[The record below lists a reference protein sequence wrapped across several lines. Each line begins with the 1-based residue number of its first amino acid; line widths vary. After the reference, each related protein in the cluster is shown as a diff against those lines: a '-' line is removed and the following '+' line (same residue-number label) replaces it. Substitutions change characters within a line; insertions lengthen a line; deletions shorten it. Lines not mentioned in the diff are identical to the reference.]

1 VNVRSLI
8 FFMCFLLVSGSIGLG
23 QEPKLLSGTGVS
35 PAVWGVLKTPSTPGP
50 HPGVVILH
58 GSVGWRPAYAEY
70 AKRLADSGFVALA
83 INYFAETGRD
93 TAWGQSMHMWL
104 DWQAAIGS
112 AAEYLRSL
120 PSVSPDRL
128 GLIGF
133 SRGAFLAISVA
144 STIPGVKAV
153 VDFYG
158 GINTS
163 TNSLENQVRNFPPL
177 LIFHGD
183 ADTIV
188 PIQFAYVLLDAV
200 IKAGGDVE
208 MHIYPGAQHAFNA
221 TSSPGYD
228 GAATSDSNR
237 RTIEFLRRCLSN

>member
-1 VNVRSLI
+1 
-8 FFMCFLLVSGSIGLG
+8 MPLVCGSIGMA
-23 QEPKLLSGTGVS
+23 QEPKLLSGPGIS
-35 PAVWGVLKTPSTPGP
+35 PSVWGVLEVPSTPGP

-58 GSVGWRPAYAEY
+58 GSAGWRPAYAEY
-70 AKRLADSGFVALA
+70 ARGLADSGFVALA
-83 INYFAETGRD
+83 INYYAETGRD

-120 PSVSPDRL
+120 PSVSSDRL

-163 TNSLENQVRNFPPL
+163 TNSLDNQVRNFPPL
-177 LIFHGD
+177 LILHGD
-183 ADTIV
+183 ADTLV
-188 PIQFAYVLLDAV
+188 PVQFAYVLFDEV
-200 IKAGGDVE
+200 MKAGGDVE
-208 MHIYPGAQHAFNA
+208 MHVYPGAQHAFNA
-221 TSSPGYD
+221 TYSPGYD
-228 GAATSDSNR
+228 GAATADSYRLVVDYFRRRLSNR
-237 RTIEFLRRCLSN
+237 RILRPRVYDE

>member
-1 VNVRSLI
+1 LKIRFLKFLTCLQLV
-8 FFMCFLLVSGSIGLG
+8 FMPTAQA
-23 QEPKLLSGTGVS
+23 QEPKLLSGPGIS
-35 PAVWGVLKTPSTPGP
+35 PSVWGVLELPSTPGP

-58 GSVGWRPAYAEY
+58 GSAGWRPAYAEY
-70 AKRLADSGFVALA
+70 AKGLADSGFVALA
-83 INYFAETGRD
+83 INYYAETGRD
-93 TAWGQSMHMWL
+93 TAWGQSIHMWL

-120 PSVSPDRL
+120 PTVSSDRL

-177 LIFHGD
+177 LILHGD

-188 PIQFAYVLLDAV
+188 PIQFAYVLLDAGT
-200 IKAGGDVE
+200 KAGGDVE

-221 TSSPGYD
+221 TYSPGYD
-228 GAATSDSNR
+228 SEATSDSYR
-237 RTIEFLRRCLSN
+237 RAVEFLRRRLSN